1 MSFVLELQA
10 MEGQPSAVGPMTIP
24 TSWSSVALCGSSL
37 SFSLCIAP
45 ATD

>member
-10 MEGQPSAVGPMTIP
+10 LNGQPSAVGPMTVP
-24 TSWSSVALCGSSL
+24 TSWASVALCGSSL
-37 SFSLCIAP
+37 SLSLCVAP